1 LKFRAEINKC
11 GMVQLLLVEDS
22 GPGIPPEKQDQLFNK
37 YQESLDI
44 LGQGTVRIMCDVV
57 QTEQI

>member
-1 LKFRAEINKC
+1 
-11 GMVQLLLVEDS
+11 MVQLLLVEDS